1 MKKLL
6 TCCFV
11 FFLPVTFLTAQQRQI
26 DSLKSL
32 VSIDKD
38 DTLKIQHLNK
48 LSIAYCDQG
57 EMQKAL
63 DCGKSAF
70 YLSARINYVAGQA
83 RAYSNMAHTYY
94 LQADYANA
102 LSCYSKA
109 LAITESMGN
118 KSGAASI
125 TSSMGLIYDAQ
136 GKLPDALSYFFKALK
151 LAEDV
156 DDKKLIATCTGYIGD
171 AYLYQ
176 EDYIQ
181 ALTYFQKSFNLCVDI
196 GNKSGETYNLECI
209 GNVYFKKRDYSK
221 ALEYYNRA
229 LKISEE
235 INDKRSISSAIGNI
249 GRVYAADSNYKQAL
263 NYFTS
268 VLKQSQDM
276 GNQAEVAKYIY
287 NIGQVYLDQKKYK
300 DAEKYITKS
309 VKIAD
314 SISNKNVEKE
324 GNERLSE
331 LYAQTGQWQ
340 KAYETYKKYTTSKDS
355 LLNDDKSKQ
364 IGKLEAKYE
373 DDKLMAIKQAD
384 VEKDKA
390 ISEAANKKQRL
401 IIILFA
407 AVAISIALI
416 ALLIFRLWRTTRKEK
431 MNIEK
436 QKIAMELKALRAQ
449 MNPHFIFNA
458 INSIQHFILNNDSK
472 AAHMHLS
479 RFSQLIRKVLE
490 NSRFESI
497 PLAEEI
503 KMLELYLELES
514 LRFSS
519 KFNYKISVDSS
530 IDTEK
535 FLISPLIIQP
545 FVENAI
551 WHGLMHLKER
561 QGELLIGFEKTDGSL
576 KCTINDNGIGR
587 KRSMELKKGTL
598 HESMGLSIAKE
609 RLQIVNM
616 LNKAKT
622 SVKLI
627 DKTNNDGTPSGTIV
641 ELFMPV
647 ILNKLIYA

>member
-6 TCCFV
+6 TC
-11 FFLPVTFLTAQQRQI
+11 FFIFFFSTFTLTAQQRQI

-32 VSIDKD
+32 VSKDRD
-38 DTLKIQHLNK
+38 DTLKVQHLNK
-48 LSIAYCDQG
+48 LSNAYCDQG
-57 EMQKAL
+57 EMHKAL
-63 DCGKSAF
+63 DCAKSALN
-70 YLSARINYVAGQA
+70 LSLKINHVPGQA
-83 RAYSNMAHTYY
+83 KSYSNMAFAYY
-94 LQADYANA
+94 LQADYNNA
-102 LSCYSKA
+102 LSYYSKS
-109 LAITESMGN
+109 LAITQSMGN
-118 KSGAASI
+118 NSGAASI
-125 TSSMGLIYDAQ
+125 ISSMGLIYDAQ
-136 GKLPDALSYFFKALK
+136 GKLPDALSYFFKAMK
-151 LAEDV
+151 LAEEV
-156 DDKKLIATCTGYIGD
+156 NDKKLIATCTGNIGD

-176 EDYIQ
+176 EDYAQ
-181 ALTYFQKSFNLCVDI
+181 ALTYFMKSYKLYAEL
-196 GNKSGETYNLECI
+196 GSKSGETYNLECI
-209 GNVYFKKRDYSK
+209 GNVYFKKRDYAK
-221 ALEYYNRA
+221 ALDYYNRA

-268 VLKQSQDM
+268 VLKQSEEM
-276 GNQAEVAKYIY
+276 GNQAEVAKYVY

-314 SISNKNVEKE
+314 SISNKNVEQE
-324 GNERLSE
+324 GNEQLSE

-340 KAYETYKKYTTSKDS
+340 KAYASYRKYTISKDS

-373 DDKLMAIKQAD
+373 YDKQIAIKQAD

-390 ISEAANKKQRL
+390 ISEAASKKQRL
-401 IIILFA
+401 IIFLIA
-407 AVAISIALI
+407 AVALSI
-416 ALLIFRLWRTTRKEK
+416 LLITVLIFWLWRTTRKEK
-431 MNIEK
+431 LNIEK
-436 QKIAMELKALRAQ
+436 QKVAMELKALRAQ

-519 KFNYKISVDSS
+519 KFNYRIIVDSS

-535 FLISPLIIQP
+535 ILISPLIIQP

-561 QGELLIGFEKTDGSL
+561 QGELLIGFEKQNGSL
-576 KCTINDNGIGR
+576 KCIIDDNGIGR
-587 KRSMELKKGTL
+587 KRSMELKKGTM

-627 DKTNNDGTPSGTIV
+627 DKTNMDGTASGTIV